1 MKSTVPGKSSF
12 IDLGDGNDTISVGN
26 IENGKIDGGA
36 GYDILSITNPSNT
49 IDLSSIAKKA
59 DNFEEL
65 NISNGQAGTTLK
77 IGLKDVVDLTDD
89 NNILKISGDA
99 GDAVSFKEQGWSK
112 GGSDNGYTSY
122 TNNFN
127 GKTVTIQIEDEIIR
141 PL

>member
-1 MKSTVPGKSSF
+1 MKSTALGKSPF

-36 GYDILSITNPSNT
+36 GYDILSITNPGNT
-49 IDLSSIAKKA
+49 IDLSSIAKQA
-59 DNFEEL
+59 DRFEEL

-77 IGLKDVVDLTDD
+77 IGLKDVVGLTDD

-112 GGSDNGYTSY
+112 GDSDNGYTSY